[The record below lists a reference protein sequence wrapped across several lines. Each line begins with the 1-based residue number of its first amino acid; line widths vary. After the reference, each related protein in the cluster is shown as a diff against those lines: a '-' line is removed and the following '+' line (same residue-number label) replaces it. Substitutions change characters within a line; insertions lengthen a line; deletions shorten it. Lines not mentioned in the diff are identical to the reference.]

1 MDSLKKTLSER
12 KKERADLQTLLDALY
27 KEYGSAQFEYALH
40 NTTPLA
46 SIAAQDFEAW
56 KSLRTK
62 RQDDADTIL
71 AIKTAQSRQNE
82 LKVFSGEVDKLLREQ
97 QQAYEKAR
105 NIFILEFF
113 NTYRH
118 DSLACITPILSAVE
132 PLDTA
137 IAQQEQEM
145 RLLEQQ
151 KTEANFLKKI
161 TLSTQLITAKGKLS
175 SLQKKRNAQ
184 VIASGDEV
192 ITDTVISEVRG
203 DGFSGKL
210 EEVYTDLAAIVN
222 KQDEIAARKETLIAE
237 QQKISETLTECGV
250 DSTPQ
255 KRITVLTA
263 AIKTSDEAIG
273 MAEQQQGIV
282 SADVFYTAEGA
293 KIEAAPADIPE
304 SFKPYLDSIA
314 EYRVKLHKNQLN
326 ITYIENEIAAA
337 AESRKIE
344 ALQKAIIGYKDGIQ
358 QYEQLIAAAEQD
370 IVQSEE
376 NKAALEQKNAELLPQ
391 FSGE

>member
-1 MDSLKKTLSER
+1 M
-12 KKERADLQTLLDALY
+12 
-27 KEYGSAQFEYALH
+27 
-40 NTTPLA
+40 
-46 SIAAQDFEAW
+46 
-56 KSLRTK
+56 
-62 RQDDADTIL
+62 
-71 AIKTAQSRQNE
+71 
-82 LKVFSGEVDKLLREQ
+82 
-97 QQAYEKAR
+97 
-105 NIFILEFF
+105 
-113 NTYRH
+113 
-118 DSLACITPILSAVE
+118 
-132 PLDTA
+132 
-137 IAQQEQEM
+137 
-145 RLLEQQ
+145 
-151 KTEANFLKKI
+151 
-161 TLSTQLITAKGKLS
+161 
-175 SLQKKRNAQ
+175 
-184 VIASGDEV
+184 
-192 ITDTVISEVRG
+192 
-203 DGFSGKL
+203 
-210 EEVYTDLAAIVN
+210 
-222 KQDEIAARKETLIAE
+222 
-237 QQKISETLTECGV
+237 
-250 DSTPQ
+250 
-255 KRITVLTA
+255 LTA

-376 NKAALEQKNAELLPQ
+376 NKAALEQKNAELLSQ